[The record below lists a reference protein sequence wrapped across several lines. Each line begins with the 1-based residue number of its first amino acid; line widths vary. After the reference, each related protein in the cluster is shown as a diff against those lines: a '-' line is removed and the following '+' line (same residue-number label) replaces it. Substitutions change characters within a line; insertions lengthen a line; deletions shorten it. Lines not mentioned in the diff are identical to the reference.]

1 MLSEVEL
8 QQQDSSRVGTSINAD
23 PRCKFAVPAS
33 SSSNA
38 GSAKKKNVHDHDSD
52 LLVVFEDDV
61 DVGSST
67 SIAELGPALIRELD
81 QIDPLKTDLHFL
93 GWCYGKGLRSM
104 PMCAHAYVLT
114 RKMVKLLVEEWEPCG
129 LAVDGQWQMLY
140 KERLFKWSKAHP
152 ESFNGPEDVSLLDE
166 LESGGGGA
174 MKKPSRKGRKGKEK
188 EKEREK
194 DDGEYFHGMFKQ
206 ANLGS
211 FNDHAWMPNAN
222 E

>member
-33 SSSNA
+33 SKA
-38 GSAKKKNVHDHDSD
+38 GSAKSVHDSD

-61 DVGSST
+61 DVGSNT
-67 SIAELGPALIRELD
+67 SITELGPALIRELD

-93 GWCYGKGLRSM
+93 GWCYGKGLRAM

-114 RKMVKLLVEEWEPCG
+114 RKMVQLLVEEWEPCG
-129 LAVDGQWQMLY
+129 LAVDGQWQMLF

-152 ESFNGPEDVSLLDE
+152 ESFNGPEEVNLLDE
-166 LESGGGGA
+166 LESGGGG
-174 MKKPSRKGRKGKEK
+174 KKSSRRGRKGKGGK
-188 EKEREK
+188 EEEK